1 MTTKFIAFKHANENF
16 NFRYSLNVTAALFV
30 AIGTVF
36 DVGTWYY
43 SKDVKIFDE
52 TSKQENEKLDLDMKA
67 TR

>member
-1 MTTKFIAFKHANENF
+1 MTTICIDITQANENF

-36 DVGTWYY
+36 DIGTWYY

-52 TSKQENEKLDLDMKA
+52 ATKEEKEKVELELKA
-67 TR
+67 ES